1 MSTVPTPSSPP
12 VPDELRLT
20 HVAPVSTA
28 GIASLLISVLSL
40 LVIGVVKFFQFF
52 DPTPPARDP
61 QGMLLLVVAWVC
73 SISLFFV
80 AVLLLCWLF
89 NLLARFTGGIRY
101 RSIKGQ

>member
-1 MSTVPTPSSPP
+1 MSTVPTPLSPQVP
-12 VPDELRLT
+12 VEFRLT

-28 GIASLLISVLSL
+28 AIASLLFSALSL

-52 DPTPPARDP
+52 DPTPPTRDP
-61 QGMLLLVVAWVC
+61 QGVMLLVAAWVATIAMC
-73 SISLFFV
+73 FV

-101 RSIKGQ
+101 RSSRDQ